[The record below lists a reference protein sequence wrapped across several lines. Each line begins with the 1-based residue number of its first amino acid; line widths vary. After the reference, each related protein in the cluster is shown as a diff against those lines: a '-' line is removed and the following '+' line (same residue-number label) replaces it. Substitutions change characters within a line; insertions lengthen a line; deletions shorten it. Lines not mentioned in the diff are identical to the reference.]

1 MKTPT
6 QLPTRSFTA
15 LLACLPCLIAGALKA
30 ELREFKDP
38 QGRKVM
44 AELVS
49 HDGQGLLTLKMQNDT
64 PFQKTANQFS
74 VEDQAFIAEW
84 LKRTPATVAYRFD
97 IKALAEKLSGSRKNL
112 GYKTVKNELWA
123 YKVEIR
129 NSARNPVQNLKV
141 EYRVFVKDEAD
152 GSFASSDI
160 RGDGFHAGEA
170 SVTGPLRYNG
180 VGTFTTKEVEID
192 VVDYRY
198 STNREDR
205 HADALRGLMLRIK
218 DDKGK
223 VVFEWTSPI
232 TTLRGK
238 TWDSIPKTL
247 EVKSGS

>member
-1 MKTPT
+1 MKTPAPSSMT
-6 QLPTRSFTA
+6 SVLTTLVCLLSLSF
-15 LLACLPCLIAGALKA
+15 LKA
-30 ELREFKDP
+30 EMREFQDP

-49 HDGQGLLTLKMQNDT
+49 HDGVGMLTLKLQNGT

-74 VEDQAFIAEW
+74 VEDQAYIAEW

-97 IKALAEKLSGSRKNL
+97 IKAVADKLAGTRKNL
-112 GYKTVKNELWA
+112 GYKTVKNELWG

-129 NSARNPVQNLKV
+129 NTARNPVQNLKV
-141 EYRVFVKDEAD
+141 EYRVFVKDEAE
-152 GSFASSDI
+152 GSYASSAI

-170 SVTGPLRYNG
+170 TVTGPLRYNG
-180 VGTFTTKEVEID
+180 VGTFTTKEVPID

-205 HADALRGLMLRIK
+205 HADSLRGLMLRIK
-218 DDKGK
+218 DEQGK
-223 VVFEWTSPI
+223 VIHEWVSPI

-238 TWDSIPKTL
+238 TWDSIPKSL
-247 EVKSGS
+247 EIKSGS